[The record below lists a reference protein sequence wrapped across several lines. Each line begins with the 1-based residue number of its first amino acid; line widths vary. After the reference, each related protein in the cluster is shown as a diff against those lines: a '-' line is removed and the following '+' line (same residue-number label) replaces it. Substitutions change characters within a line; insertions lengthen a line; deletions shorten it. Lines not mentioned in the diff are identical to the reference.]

1 MSPMLP
7 PPYTRSTPRA
17 TCTNNRTT
25 HTSVV
30 TACRA
35 LVGGVHVCAWVVSG
49 GRTTR
54 PRRFPIYRRCGPR
67 HVDHGTVS
75 ECGRE
80 EGSGVRTA
88 SASTRSRRPGAPRQ
102 LATGAAQW
110 ARAATP
116 PKLGGGSG
124 RRAAAGAPAGRSRG
138 GRTAPI
144 SARAMGWIGRVASKK
159 LGTRPAHGVRG
170 RRMGG
175 GKKGAIC
182 RKCSSRQVV
191 AGVFSTATR

>member
-88 SASTRSRRPGAPRQ
+88 SASTRDGRARHANSPRGRRSGRGRRRLPNWEEGAAGGQRRAPRQ
-102 LATGAAQW
+102 VEAEEDVPRRSL
-110 ARAATP
+110 RAP
-116 PKLGGGSG
+116 WVG
-124 RRAAAGAPAGRSRG
+124 
-138 GRTAPI
+138 
-144 SARAMGWIGRVASKK
+144 
-159 LGTRPAHGVRG
+159 
-170 RRMGG
+170 
-175 GKKGAIC
+175 
-182 RKCSSRQVV
+182 
-191 AGVFSTATR
+191 